1 MRLIK
6 LAVNGTL
13 MRGLELENNLLRV
26 RAKFIKE
33 AKTEKCYRLW
43 SIRDRYP
50 AMLRVSSNDKMA
62 VQVDVEVWELPY
74 EGLTEIFLSEPDGLS
89 IGKVALEDGEI
100 VFGIIGE
107 PELIKEMKE
116 ISQYGGWRNYID
128 SFI

>member
-1 MRLIK
+1 
-6 LAVNGTL
+6 
-13 MRGLELENNLLRV
+13 
-26 RAKFIKE
+26 
-33 AKTEKCYRLW
+33 
-43 SIRDRYP
+43 
-50 AMLRVSSNDKMA
+50 MLRVSSNDKMA

-74 EGLTEIFLSEPDGLS
+74 EGLTEIFLSEPYGLS